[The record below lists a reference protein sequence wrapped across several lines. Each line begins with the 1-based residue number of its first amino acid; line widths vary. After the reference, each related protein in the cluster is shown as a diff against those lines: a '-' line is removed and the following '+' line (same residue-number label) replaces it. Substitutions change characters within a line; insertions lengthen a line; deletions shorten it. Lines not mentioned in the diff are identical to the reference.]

1 MADINSPVEIGVT
14 TGPIRGSRKVHVAAH
29 SGSGIRVAMREIH
42 LEPSSGEPP
51 VRVYDTSG
59 PYTDPDAR
67 IDIMADLSR
76 KHAITVTFSP
86 LFDSN
91 SAPDLVDIAH
101 ERVRHLRGQALLEL
115 FLRGLVPLDKLAVFV
130 VDIGV
135 RNLDVQPLR
144 FLAGL
149 DRILIIHKSSDIK
162 SFPLESDGSTVFSI
176 PQLID
181 ATESAGII
189 TAVLSFFQHLHTG
202 SIYHMQLPGKLL
214 PYLLSQTATASV
226 ITMKKA
232 ILCHIHFI
240 SAVTPTMPEHRAL
253 FAPFICMIES
263 SQPPETLSADVGDP
277 ASPDI
282 MAAAAAG
289 TFSGFQAVCSG
300 NMHIP
305 AVTATFPPGPAVF
318 TFQ

>member
-1 MADINSPVEIGVT
+1 MDG
-14 TGPIRGSRKVHVAAH
+14 R
-29 SGSGIRVAMREIH
+29 
-42 LEPSSGEPP
+42 
-51 VRVYDTSG
+51 
-59 PYTDPDAR
+59 
-67 IDIMADLSR
+67 
-76 KHAITVTFSP
+76 F
-86 LFDSN
+86 
-91 SAPDLVDIAH
+91 
-101 ERVRHLRGQALLEL
+101 
-115 FLRGLVPLDKLAVFV
+115 
-130 VDIGV
+130 
-135 RNLDVQPLR
+135 R

-263 SQPPETLSADVGDP
+263 SQPPETQSADVGDP
-277 ASPDI
+277 ASSDI

-289 TFSGFQAVCSG
+289 AFSGFQAVCSG

-305 AVTATFPPGPAVF
+305 AVTAAFPPGPAVF
-318 TFQ
+318 TFQFFYCHKFPETPACKVFCHRASPGTVLRNTSTVLYSPTHQMSGIYFYLISTITSAQPYNISVFPLIQFFQYRQMTKSLTFQFKSVCHPLSLTFRQKKRCGRNFSCRTAVRILLFIRFLFSSDKYCCQ